1 VLVAQDRRRVEVW
14 SRVDS
19 GWSHAVYAQGSQ
31 ARLTSIDY
39 ALDIDE
45 LYDLAGLP

>member
-1 VLVAQDRRRVEVW
+1 M
-14 SRVDS
+14 SRFGLES
-19 GWSHAVYAQGSQ
+19 CSPRASSH